1 MSGEFYQLACPFCG
15 RNRPLSDDFR
25 LGELTIPP
33 SEYGIITVRQSGA
46 GPGRG
51 HVGERGE
58 GLRTIDRLNISQ
70 AMADGQ
76 FADISGQVR
85 DRLVAIIRSYIEAG
99 AISLDEITA

>member
-1 MSGEFYQLACPFCG
+1 MSEFYQLACPFCG
-15 RNRPLSDDFR
+15 RNRPLNSGFR

-33 SEYGIITVRQSGA
+33 AEYGIITVRSVGP

-51 HVGERGE
+51 HVGESGE
-58 GLRTIDRLNISQ
+58 GFRTIDRLNITE

-76 FADISGQVR
+76 FSDISGQVK

-99 AISLDEITA
+99 AISLEEITS